1 MTKILVVEDMDSLRE
16 EIIETLTYEG
26 FEVIGA
32 ENGAVGVE
40 LALKYLPSLIICDV
54 MMPELNG
61 YETLTTLRREP
72 STATIP
78 FIFLTAKAD
87 KVDMRQGMQLGA
99 DDYLTKPFTIE
110 ELIGAISARLT
121 KQAILQKHFDQEIQ
135 QAESRME
142 YFARH
147 DELTN
152 LPNRVLFHDSLQQ
165 AVAHARRQRQ
175 TLALIFLDID
185 QFHLINNTL
194 GHDIGDMLLKA
205 LAERLQEMVPSRD
218 MVARLRGDVFAII
231 LVDVAEMELK
241 NIAQNIVHNL
251 SLPYKIYGHEVFI
264 TCSLGITIYPTD
276 HLEVDGLIKNAD
288 TAMYYAKETGRND
301 YKFYKSELNDRSA
314 EFMALENSLRRGL
327 ERQEFRLF
335 YQPQVDLSTGKI
347 VGAEVLVRWQHPEL
361 GIIAPS
367 KFMRIAE
374 NTGLILR
381 LSEWVIHTACA
392 QYAAWQ
398 EAGVKLNRISI
409 NLSGQH
415 LRQDSLIEILK
426 TMLSDYGLQHH
437 NLELDI
443 SESNITNNVDAMLP
457 LLSELRHMGIRIA
470 IDDFGTG
477 FSSLSYL
484 KSFPVDTIKIDRCF
498 VQDVTSD
505 RHDAAITLAIIDL
518 AHSLSLNVIAEGVET
533 QAQLDFLTQ
542 NHCDQIQGYIFSS
555 AIPAEQFER
564 MLIEGKSFV
573 GIGK

>member
-1 MTKILVVEDMDSLRE
+1 MTPSSKQLRMPD
-16 EIIETLTYEG
+16 G
-26 FEVIGA
+26 KD
-32 ENGAVGVE
+32 N
-40 LALKYLPSLIICDV
+40 PS
-54 MMPELNG
+54 
-61 YETLTTLRREP
+61 
-72 STATIP
+72 
-78 FIFLTAKAD
+78 
-87 KVDMRQGMQLGA
+87 
-99 DDYLTKPFTIE
+99 
-110 ELIGAISARLT
+110 
-121 KQAILQKHFDQEIQ
+121 FD
-135 QAESRME
+135 
-142 YFARH
+142 
-147 DELTN
+147 
-152 LPNRVLFHDSLQQ
+152 
-165 AVAHARRQRQ
+165 
-175 TLALIFLDID
+175 FLDID

-205 LAERLQEMVPSRD
+205 LAERLQEMIPSRD

-241 NIAQNIVHNL
+241 NIAQNIIHNL

-264 TCSLGITIYPTD
+264 TCSLGITIYPND

-347 VGAEVLVRWQHPEL
+347 VGAEALLRWQHPEL

-426 TMLSDYGLQHH
+426 TVLSDYGLQHH

-457 LLSELRHMGIRIA
+457 LLSKLRHMGIRIA

-477 FSSLSYL
+477 FSSFSYL
-484 KSFPVDTIKIDRCF
+484 KNFPVDTIKIDRCF

-555 AIPAEQFER
+555 PLPAEQFER
-564 MLIEGKSFV
+564 MLTEGKYFV